1 MNDGRFDYFANTYF
15 TYRAAG
21 IHVGL
26 NVIWDWECQLVEATA
41 TSPLVS
47 GTLSK
52 SRCARAR
59 REGYRPEVC
68 VVPAHPSKLPAL
80 REAVARRLASRSA
93 EYPGVT
99 VEEKGGEL
107 HLVVP
112 DALRVSHEEHFGQV
126 ARLFFSY
133 LRDRKALP
141 TWEKPNMLAKYW
153 VTTKGTELSRQAPV
167 RVAERKA
174 PQ

>member
-1 MNDGRFDYFANTYF
+1 M
-15 TYRAAG
+15 
-21 IHVGL
+21 GL
-26 NVIWDWECQLVEATA
+26 NVIWDWEAPAGRGDTHFA
-41 TSPLVS
+41 WYR

-52 SRCARAR
+52 VEVRQGKA
-59 REGYRPEVC
+59 EGYRPEVY
-68 VVPAHPSKLPAL
+68 VVPAGTARLSSL
-80 REAVARRLASRSA
+80 REAVARRLVARQA

-107 HLVVP
+107 RLVVP

-126 ARLFFSY
+126 ARLFFSF

-141 TWEKPNMLAKYW
+141 AWEKPNMLAKYW